1 MRTINKNNL
10 LTLSRYKNLKRN
22 KAETE
27 APTLQSPKEGNYDLL
42 EIEQNNDGNDMYDML
57 VTHYS
62 ELKTPEISTTT
73 QIIQKDFIIQQTVEV
88 KIKI

>member
-1 MRTINKNNL
+1 MRTIKKNNL

-73 QIIQKDFIIQQTVEV
+73 KSRRTL
-88 KIKI
+88 